1 MAAMSGCRLGCHP
14 ADMRENERRRDKRR
28 HKAGKDHET
37 WDLGNGVVQ
46 ATPEAVLRAM
56 GGLPPD
62 LDWDVMAPNVIPILP
77 RRRPMPAMAGEPFR
91 VTLPPGIPTGFGID
105 IGPAF
110 LVVGSSLLETWPI
123 GPAELTAI
131 ALDNLRARVR
141 AVRPRDLVCQSIDA
155 VPIRVLQTGVGCA
168 SALLLA
174 ADELVRVF
182 GDEPQCL
189 IAPMRDLLVS
199 LPPDADRAFVAWLND
214 EFSEMDPNGL
224 ALDAFVLD
232 GGGLRYEAIG
242 TREGSLTRRP

>member
-1 MAAMSGCRLGCHP
+1 MH
-14 ADMRENERRRDKRR
+14 DKDRRRDKRR
-28 HKAGKDHET
+28 RKAGKDHST
-37 WDLGNGVVQ
+37 WDLGNGVLQ

-56 GGLPPD
+56 GG
-62 LDWDVMAPNVIPILP
+62 
-77 RRRPMPAMAGEPFR
+77 
-91 VTLPPGIPTGFGID
+91 LPPGIPTGFGID

-123 GPAELTAI
+123 GPAELVAT

-141 AVRPRDLVCQSIDA
+141 AVRPRDLVAQSIDA
-155 VPIRVLQTGVGCA
+155 VPVRVLQTGVGCA

-174 ADELVRVF
+174 PDELMRVF
-182 GDEPQCL
+182 GPEPQCL

-232 GGGLRYEAIG
+232 GRGLRYEAFG
-242 TREGSLTRRP
+242 AREASVSRRP